1 MTNPARVA
9 PLIAIPLSIV
19 LGGVVFVVACG
30 VPLPTAPTEEAT
42 APAPVEAP
50 PAAAQQSAEP
60 TFTPM
65 TVRPA
70 LNNVSHVQ
78 QVLLSEYP
86 VLLRDAGIGGS
97 TTVWIHITTAGAVD
111 DARVFEGSGYEALDV
126 AAINVARAMSFS
138 PAMNGDQVTDAW
150 VQIPI
155 RFRAVN

>member
-1 MTNPARVA
+1 MTRPARTV
-9 PLIAIPLSIV
+9 PLIAIPLFIA

-30 VPLPTAPTEEAT
+30 VPLPTAPTDEAT
-42 APAPVEAP
+42 APASVEVPPVASERAV
-50 PAAAQQSAEP
+50 EP

-97 TTVWIHITTAGAVD
+97 PTVWIHITTSGAVD
-111 DARVFEGSGYEALDV
+111 DARVFESSGFEALDV

-155 RFRAVN
+155 RFQTVH